1 MAATKSRANIYLP
14 EEVHQWFKDRAVN
27 QGNTMSGLASF
38 VLQKYMLETKY
49 MEEDLPKFIEIAEK
63 MGYEDPDGLIQVMKT
78 MMEKTGKN

>member
-14 EEVHQWFKDRAVN
+14 EEVHQWYKDRASN
-27 QGNTMSGLASF
+27 QGNNMSALASF

-78 MMEKTGKN
+78 IMEKNGVN